1 MADALGLHGPVEL
14 GFKFVPFFRLQLPH
28 AERQGLA
35 GVVDE
40 QDGIDPGVPAG
51 NLDLPHAGGVV
62 AIGG

>member
-1 MADALGLHGPVEL
+1 M
-14 GFKFVPFFRLQLPH
+14 PFFRLQLPH

-40 QDGIDPGVPAG
+40 QDGIDPRVPAG
-51 NLDLPHAGGVV
+51 NLDVPHAGGVV